1 MAIGKDKVRILV
13 NIPKDLK
20 EKVERMANNDNRSVS
35 NFIVNL
41 IEKEINK
48 KNNSENK

>member
-1 MAIGKDKVRILV
+1 MALSKDKIRILV

-20 EKVERMANNDNRSVS
+20 EQVEKMAKDDNRSVS

-41 IEKEINK
+41 IEKELK
-48 KNNSENK
+48 KDDIKKI